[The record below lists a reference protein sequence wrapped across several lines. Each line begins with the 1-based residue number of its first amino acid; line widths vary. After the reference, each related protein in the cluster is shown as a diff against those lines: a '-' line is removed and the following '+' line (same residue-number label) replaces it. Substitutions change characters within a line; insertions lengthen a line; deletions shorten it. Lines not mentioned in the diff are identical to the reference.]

1 MNINLL
7 IKKLR
12 ENFMAYRTEDY
23 YEIDDVELRDDFDA
37 LYQKA
42 SEEHGIDFLFP
53 LDEVKSMLPGS
64 LTAYSTYGGYT
75 KFLFILHK
83 IIGEYTAEITFSPDP
98 DEIGYSQTTEIYF
111 AVNDS
116 GKATFSLYN
125 GIIPDEETVEGVP
138 ITEGSEEYAPY
149 LEAVKQ
155 GLIMFTSDKNLELDL
170 SSISMEEFVNKLE
183 S

>member
-1 MNINLL
+1 
-7 IKKLR
+7 
-12 ENFMAYRTEDY
+12 MAYRTEDY
-23 YEIDDVELRDDFDA
+23 YLIDDAELRDDFDA

-53 LDEVKSMLPGS
+53 LDKVKSMLPGE
-64 LTAYSTYGGYT
+64 LTAHSTYGGYT

-83 IIGEYTAEITFSPDP
+83 IIGAYTAEITFSPDP
-98 DEIGYSQTTEIYF
+98 DAIGYSQTTEIYF

-125 GIIPDEETVEGVP
+125 GIIPDEMTGEGEL
-138 ITEGSEEYAPY
+138 ITEDSEEYAPY
-149 LEAVKQ
+149 REAVEQ
-155 GLIMFTSDKNLELDL
+155 GLIMFTSDKNLEMDL

-183 S
+183 